1 MTILL
6 NFETPAP
13 NKKGYFTIGDVG
25 RAHVRIQKQGFVQY
39 LVSSTRM
46 GVVFFIRRWRFKIQ

>member
-13 NKKGYFTIGDVG
+13 NKKGPFL
-25 RAHVRIQKQGFVQY
+25 QKIVKIEDFD
-39 LVSSTRM
+39 LLTMM
-46 GVVFFIRRWRFKIQ
+46 GA

>member
-13 NKKGYFTIGDVG
+13 NKNGSFFLIVKIDDLDLLTM
-25 RAHVRIQKQGFVQY
+25 
-39 LVSSTRM
+39 M
-46 GVVFFIRRWRFKIQ
+46 GV

>member
-13 NKKGYFTIGDVG
+13 NKKDAFFQKIVKFEDLELLTMGD
-25 RAHVRIQKQGFVQY
+25 Q
-39 LVSSTRM
+39 
-46 GVVFFIRRWRFKIQ
+46 

>member
-13 NKKGYFTIGDVG
+13 NKKWLFFQKIVKFEDLDLLTVGD
-25 RAHVRIQKQGFVQY
+25 Q
-39 LVSSTRM
+39 
-46 GVVFFIRRWRFKIQ
+46 

>member
-13 NKKGYFTIGDVG
+13 NKKGFFFQKILKIEDFDLLTITGVYG
-25 RAHVRIQKQGFVQY
+25 SPRAIQKWV
-39 LVSSTRM
+39 
-46 GVVFFIRRWRFKIQ
+46 

>member
-13 NKKGYFTIGDVG
+13 NKKGPFFQKIANIEDVD
-25 RAHVRIQKQGFVQY
+25 
-39 LVSSTRM
+39 LSTM
-46 GVVFFIRRWRFKIQ
+46 AGE